1 MLPTYT
7 LKQLA
12 YFVSTA
18 DTGTTSQAAAEH
30 FVSQSALSAALTE
43 FETSLGV
50 KLLVRRKGRGVTL
63 TEAGRDM
70 LAQARELLASAE
82 DFALTAN
89 ETGSSVAGNLTI
101 GCFEMLAPALL
112 PKLMAGF
119 SALWPEVTLDFI
131 EGDQQSITDALN
143 TGKVEV
149 AIQFRNGLSLPDL
162 VVHELSVP
170 TPHVMLSVEHPLAQ
184 ADSVRL
190 EQLAEE
196 PFVLMSTDAGKS
208 FMMRS
213 FELAGVTPNI
223 RFRSGN
229 FDHIRSLISHG
240 LAYSLIVQRRMPQR
254 QNFYSGIS
262 SVPVADPLPPDPI
275 LLVHRRGAQLTKRAT
290 TFWDYAISTAH
301 RQTDSAAESLG

>member
-1 MLPTYT
+1 MLPNYT

-43 FETSLGV
+43 FENALGV
-50 KLLVRRKGRGVTL
+50 QLLVRRKGRGVTL

-70 LAQARELLASAE
+70 LAQARGLLASAE
-82 DFALTAN
+82 DFALAAS
-89 ETGSSVAGNLTI
+89 ETGSDVAGNLTI

-112 PKLMAGF
+112 PRLMAGF
-119 SALWPEVTLDFI
+119 SARWPEVTLDFI
-131 EGDQQSITDALN
+131 EGDQQAITEALT

-170 TPHVMLSVEHPLAQ
+170 TPHVILSEHHPLAGTE
-184 ADSVRL
+184 SIKL

-208 FMMRS
+208 FMTRS

-229 FDHIRSLISHG
+229 FDHIRSLVAHG
-240 LAYSLIVQRRMPQR
+240 LAYSLIVQRRTLAR
-254 QNFYSGIS
+254 QKFYPGIA
-262 SVPVADPLPPDPI
+262 SVPVADQLPPDPI
-275 LLVHRRGAQLTKRAT
+275 LLVHRKGAQMTKRAI
-290 TFWDYAISTAH
+290 TFWEYAVGAAQSTV
-301 RQTDSAAESLG
+301 QDE